1 MQTIEEYK
9 EYTKQLEGEVGK
21 WHKAYDALVIERNAL
36 VIKLLQ
42 YKKTVE
48 ISTEDSIECVALSRK
63 TFDAVVSELNE
74 LRKHEVEWDLSKTRI
89 KELMGD
95 KAQLEET
102 VAVLQLNA
110 KNKSAKDEEINAVHQ
125 KSLARLEELVNKKY
139 PDEEEDHAEAD
150 GILCD
155 MLNALGYKDLT
166 DAWDDIKKWY
176 S

>member
-21 WHKAYDALVIERNAL
+21 WHNAYDALMIERNQMAKT
-36 VIKLLQ
+36 ICEN
-42 YKKTVE
+42 KKIIETMA
-48 ISTEDSIECVALSRK
+48 TELD
-63 TFDAVVSELNE
+63 E
-74 LRKHEVEWDLSKTRI
+74 LRKHEVEWDLAQARI
-89 KELMGD
+89 NEL
-95 KAQLEET
+95 ET
-102 VAVLQLNA
+102 E
-110 KNKSAKDEEINAVHQ
+110 NKSAKDDEINAVHQ

-139 PDEEEDHAEAD
+139 PDEEEDHGEAD

-166 DAWDDIKKWY
+166 DAWDKIGKWY

>member
-21 WHKAYDALVIERNAL
+21 WHNAYDALVIERNAL

-48 ISTEDSIECVALSRK
+48 ISTEDSIECVALSHK
-63 TFDAVVSELNE
+63 TYDAVVSELNE
-74 LRKHEVEWDLSKTRI
+74 LRKHEVEWDLAQARI
-89 KELMGD
+89 KELEAE
-95 KAQLEET
+95 K
-102 VAVLQLNA
+102 NA
-110 KNKSAKDEEINAVHQ
+110 KNEKIDTLYQ
-125 KSLARLEELVNKKY
+125 KSLARLKDLVNKEY
-139 PDEEEDHAEAD
+139 PDEEEDHIEAD

-166 DAWDDIKKWY
+166 DLWDKIGKWY

>member
-21 WHKAYDALVIERNAL
+21 WHNAYDALMVERNQL

-48 ISTEDSIECVALSRK
+48 ISTEDSMECVALSRK
-63 TFDAVVSELNE
+63 TYDAVVSELNE
-74 LRKHEVEWDLSKTRI
+74 LRKHEVEWDLAQARI
-89 KELMGD
+89 KELEAE
-95 KAQLEET
+95 K
-102 VAVLQLNA
+102 NA
-110 KNKSAKDEEINAVHQ
+110 KNEKINAVHQ
-125 KSLARLEELVNKKY
+125 KSLARLEKLVNKKY
-139 PDEEEDHAEAD
+139 PDEEGDHSEAD

-166 DAWDDIKKWY
+166 DLWDKIGKWY

>member
-21 WHKAYDALVIERNAL
+21 WHNAYDALVIERNAL

-48 ISTEDSIECVALSRK
+48 ISTEDSMECVALSRK
-63 TFDAVVSELNE
+63 TYDAVVSELNE
-74 LRKHEVEWDLSKTRI
+74 LRKHEVEWDLAQARI
-89 KELMGD
+89 KELEAE
-95 KAQLEET
+95 K
-102 VAVLQLNA
+102 NA
-110 KNKSAKDEEINAVHQ
+110 KNEKIDTLYQ
-125 KSLARLEELVNKKY
+125 KSLLRLEELVNKKY
-139 PDEEEDHAEAD
+139 PDEEGDHAEAD

-166 DAWDDIKKWY
+166 DLWDKIGKWY